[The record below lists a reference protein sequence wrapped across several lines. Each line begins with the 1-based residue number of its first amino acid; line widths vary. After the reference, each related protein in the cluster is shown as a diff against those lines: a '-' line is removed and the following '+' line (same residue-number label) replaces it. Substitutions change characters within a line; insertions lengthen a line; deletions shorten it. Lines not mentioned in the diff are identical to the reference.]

1 MLLRLASLLAV
12 ITLLPIQ
19 ANAKTVTVSGSTSV
33 SHILEVLAEQYEQ
46 QHSDASIAVQ
56 GTGSSAGISAVKQ
69 EAAELGMSSRF
80 LNDDEIR
87 PDVSTTLIAHDGIAL
102 VVNKNNPI
110 DTLSKEQVMGIYQ
123 GKITNWKQ
131 VGGDDLPIA
140 VVSRENASG
149 SRFSFE
155 DFMGLTRTIGDKSV
169 SDINAKALVVNT
181 NGMVKSLIARNKHA
195 IGYMS
200 LGSVDDSVKPL
211 DFEGVSPSL
220 TNLESGQYQISRPFI
235 MLYKSKKLTSDG
247 RDFLNYLLSETS
259 QKLLHDRG
267 YIPVVH

>member
-19 ANAKTVTVSGSTSV
+19 AHAKTITVSGSTSV

-46 QHSDASIAVQ
+46 QHAETSIAVQ
-56 GTGSSAGISAVKQ
+56 GTGSAAGISAVKQ
-69 EAAELGMSSRF
+69 EASELGMSSRF
-80 LNDDEIR
+80 LKEEEIR
-87 PDVSTTLIAHDGIAL
+87 PDLSTTLIAHDGIAL
-102 VVNKNNPI
+102 VVNKSNPI
-110 DTLSKEQVMGIYQ
+110 NTLNKEQVMGIYQ

-131 VGGDDLPIA
+131 LGGEDLPIA

-169 SDINAKALVVNT
+169 SDINVKALVVNT
-181 NGMVKSLIARNKHA
+181 NGMVKSLISRNKHA
-195 IGYMS
+195 IGYLS

-211 DFEGVSPSL
+211 AFEGVTPNL
-220 TNLESGQYQISRPFI
+220 ENLESGQYQISRPFI

-247 RDFLNYLLSETS
+247 RDFLNYLLSENS